1 LIEAMDIVAGSAD
14 RDREV
19 LGIAPVFPIRPRDEA
34 SVDGDGFDSWYR
46 RAHPRLVAALFV
58 VTGDLS
64 VASESVDE
72 AFARALE
79 RWDRVGA
86 MDRPS
91 GWVFKVALNVS
102 RRTARRAVLERRLLR
117 RQAWQVDVPAPA
129 GEVWSMVADL
139 PRREREVVVL
149 RHMGGFGEAEI
160 AACLGISRST
170 VSTTLR
176 SAHHRLFQ
184 LLEEGPDDHD

>member
-1 LIEAMDIVAGSAD
+1 MENVAGGTAG

-19 LGIAPVFPIRPRDEA
+19 LGIASVSPIRPRDDVSA
-34 SVDGDGFDSWYR
+34 DKGVFDSWYR
-46 RAHPRLVAALFV
+46 REHPRLVAALFV
-58 VTGDLS
+58 VTGDLP

-102 RRTARRAVLERRLLR
+102 RRTARRAGLERRLLQ
-117 RQAWQVDVPAPA
+117 RQARELDVPAPA
-129 GEVWSMVADL
+129 GEVWAMVSAL

-149 RHMGGFGEAEI
+149 RHIGGFAEAEI
-160 AACLGISRST
+160 AACLRISRST

-176 SAHHRLFQ
+176 SAHRRLFQ
-184 LLEEGPDDHD
+184 LLDEGPDDHD

>member
-1 LIEAMDIVAGSAD
+1 MDIVAGGTAG
-14 RDREV
+14 RDGED
-19 LGIAPVFPIRPRDEA
+19 LGIASVSPIRPRDESSA
-34 SVDGDGFDSWYR
+34 DGDSFDAWYR
-46 RAHPRLVAALFV
+46 REHPRLVAALYV
-58 VTGDLS
+58 VTGDLP

-79 RWDRVGA
+79 RWDRVGQ

-102 RRTARRAVLERRLLR
+102 RRTARRARLEHRFLR
-117 RQAWQVDVPAPA
+117 RQAPALDVPAPA
-129 GEVWSMVADL
+129 GEVWAVVSNL

-149 RHMGGFGEAEI
+149 RHIGGFAEAEI

-176 SAHHRLFQ
+176 SAHRRLFQ
-184 LLEEGPDDHD
+184 LLDEGADDHD

>member
-1 LIEAMDIVAGSAD
+1 MDVVAGGTPG

-19 LGIAPVFPIRPRDEA
+19 LGIASGSSIRPLDEVSADRD
-34 SVDGDGFDSWYR
+34 VFDAWYR
-46 RAHPRLVAALFV
+46 REHPRLVAALFV
-58 VTGDLS
+58 VTGDLA

-86 MDRPS
+86 MERPS
-91 GWVFKVALNVS
+91 GWVFTVALNVV
-102 RRTARRAVLERRLLR
+102 RRTARRAGLERRLLR
-117 RQAWQVDVPAPA
+117 RQAPVVDVPAPA
-129 GEVWSMVADL
+129 GEVWAVVSNL

-149 RHMGGFGEAEI
+149 RHIGGLAEVEI
-160 AACLGISRST
+160 AASLGISRST

-176 SAHHRLFQ
+176 SAHRRLFQ
-184 LLEEGPDDHD
+184 LLDEGPDDHD